1 MEQPAYL
8 KPKCDQLYVTN
19 ADLDNEI
26 AQITSVKTN
35 NTKLYNIPPRSEITK
50 KRPGLQ
56 IMSRI
61 RALGLIRHAR
71 LTQEN
76 YTKLTETF
84 SRSFGM
90 EIFPKFEEVE
100 CVMRTCYPMN
110 ALVTNEKYYV
120 ALEDLAAHTSLRI
133 LEGHRDNIQ
142 PILNRFCTTFD
153 TSYTEIS
160 MMIHIKDEDSSLMG
174 VYLCPMKLVY
184 KGNSKG
190 EIAEHPV
197 TLWESDCPNVEN
209 SGRPHLLEFATL
221 SKDYVQWTKEDV
233 EKEAQQLSKE
243 SHCFQ
248 YEDKTMVRVS
258 YSFEFSDTF
267 EELMTDNVTF
277 STGEMS
283 ETERRVY
290 LEGFSRER
298 LEYTDPVVLEC
309 RLGARANNNN

>member
-1 MEQPAYL
+1 MEEPAYL
-8 KPKCDQLYVTN
+8 KPSSDQLYVTN

-56 IMSRI
+56 MMSRI

-71 LTQEN
+71 LTQEM
-76 YTKLTETF
+76 YIKLTQIFATNLGLEV
-84 SRSFGM
+84 
-90 EIFPKFEEVE
+90 FPKFEEVE
-100 CVMRTCYPMN
+100 CVMKTCYPMN
-110 ALVTNEKYYV
+110 ALVTNDKYYV
-120 ALEDLAAHTSLRI
+120 ALEDLAAHTTLRI
-133 LEGHRDNIQ
+133 LEGHRDKIQ
-142 PILNRFCTTFD
+142 PILNKFCTTLD
-153 TSYTEIS
+153 TSYNEIS
-160 MMIHIKDEDSSLMG
+160 MIVHMKDEESSLMG
-174 VYLCPMKLVY
+174 VYVCPMKLVY

-190 EIAEHPV
+190 ETAEQPV
-197 TLWESDCPNVEN
+197 VLWESDCPKVEH
-209 SGRPHLLEFATL
+209 SGRPHLLEFATP
-221 SKDYVQWTKEDV
+221 SKDYVQETMEDV
-233 EKEAQQLSKE
+233 EKETQQLSKE

-248 YEDKTMVRVS
+248 YEDKSMVRVS

-267 EELMTDNVTF
+267 RKIMADNATF

-283 ETERRVY
+283 EVERRAY

-309 RLGARANNNN
+309 RLANRFRRN